1 MLYRFSHC
9 ELNTQ
14 LFTLQRAGQSIRLR
28 PKVFQVLSYLL
39 EHRERVV
46 SKQELSEQVWPEQF
60 ISNAALESTIRLL
73 RQALGDSGQTQ
84 RIVQT
89 VYGYGYRFVAE
100 VTRAVEEVAREPVV
114 AHPRQTTTAP
124 PISPRQHDVES
135 TVEPARDLHE
145 AERRQLTVLVCDL
158 VEAMALAE
166 RISLEALH
174 MVIQAYQ
181 EVCREV
187 FQRYGGHIA
196 QNLGHRLVV
205 YFGYPEAHE
214 DDARRAV
221 LAGLEVLDAFDASNR
236 RVTQHQLPL
245 AGRLGI
251 HTGVVVM
258 MGEWTSGDRHTAV
271 ALGDTPHL
279 AMQLPGYA
287 TPGTVVVSAATARL
301 VEGYFCLQDLGYQR
315 FADMAAEV
323 QVWCVVVPSTA
334 RSRLDLVP
342 PGRLT
347 PFVGRETEVA
357 LLLERWQRVIA
368 GTGQVVLLSGE
379 VGIGKSRLVR
389 VLQERLAEEG
399 YIHLE
404 CHGSPYHQHSALY
417 PVVAL
422 FEDVLQWRHNDT
434 PETKWAKL
442 DTLVAQYTLPASDI
456 TPWVAAFLGL
466 PLPAKRCPLPA
477 LDPQQQRHK
486 TLEALLRVI
495 VALATR
501 HPVLW
506 VVEDL
511 HWLDPSTLELLTM
524 LVDQLPTTQICLLAT
539 YRPTFQAPWGNR
551 SYLTQMPLARLSRPQ
566 VEAMMLHLTGE
577 KPLPAELGQQVVERT
592 DGVPLFVEECTKS
605 VLEIGMLREAHDRFE
620 LTVPLRTLHI
630 PATLQDS
637 LMARLDRLGPAKS
650 VAQLGAVFGRS
661 FPYTL
666 LEALVPHDETSLLH
680 ALDQLVKAELLYQ
693 RGVPPQA
700 TYAFKHV
707 LIQET
712 AYQSLLKSTREHY
725 HDQIAQALLE
735 HAPESVE
742 LQPELLAHHYTQA
755 GLPEQAVPY
764 WQRAGRRA
772 VERSA
777 YAEGIAHL
785 TKGLELLSTLPE
797 TAVRTRQELD
807 LLTTLGPVLMTVKG
821 YGAPDVA
828 RVYTRARQVCQQLGD
843 TRRFLPVLLGLGT
856 FHLVRAEYHTA
867 RGIGEEALRLAQR
880 EKHPGRLLQAH
891 LALATALFFLGET
904 LATREHLCQGIALD
918 DPQDAVLHA
927 GPGASDPRVVCRS
940 FAALALWP
948 LGYPEQARQQGHAAL
963 ERADV
968 LHHPISHAA
977 ALAWMSLVSHY
988 LRDVQSVRQQAEA
1001 ALAIL
1006 TQQDVPSF
1014 RALATVLRG
1023 WALAMQDRVDEG
1035 LLQLR
1040 QGLADYQAA
1049 GGEVGRSGLLALLA
1063 EALAKGGMPE
1073 TGLGVLDEALA
1084 HVNQTDERWWE
1095 AELYRLK
1102 GELIL
1107 QSAAKHTSHVH
1118 AYDPEAETAFQRARQ
1133 IAGQQQTK
1141 SWELR
1146 ATMSLARLW
1155 QTQGKRA
1162 EALQMLRTLSH
1173 WFSEGFDTPD
1183 LQEAHALL
1191 DALQ

>member
-1 MLYRFSHC
+1 MLYRFSNC

-14 LFTLQRAGQSIRLR
+14 LFTLQRAGQNIRLR

-100 VTRAVEEVAREPVV
+100 VTRAVEEVAREPAV
-114 AHPRQTTTAP
+114 AHPWQTTSAP
-124 PISPRQHDVES
+124 PTSPRQRDVES
-135 TVEPARDLHE
+135 TVAPARDLHE

-158 VEAMALAE
+158 VEAMALSE

-287 TPGTVVVSAATARL
+287 APGTVVMSAATARL
-301 VEGYFCLQDLGYQR
+301 VEGYFFLQDLGCQR
-315 FADMAAEV
+315 FEGMAAEV
-323 QVWCVVVPSTA
+323 QVWRVVAPSTA
-334 RSRLDLVP
+334 RGRLDLVP

-347 PFVGRETEVA
+347 PFVGREAEVA
-357 LLLERWQRVIA
+357 LLLERWHRVA
-368 GTGQVVLLSGE
+368 EGTGQVVLLSGE
-379 VGIGKSRLVR
+379 VGIGKSRLVWA
-389 VLQERLAEEG
+389 LQERLAEEG

-417 PVVAL
+417 PVVEL
-422 FEDVLQWRHNDT
+422 FEEVLQWRHDDT

-442 DTLVAQYTLPASDI
+442 ETRVAQYALPASEVA
-456 TPWVAAFLGL
+456 PLVAAFLGL
-466 PLPAKRCPLPA
+466 PLPAERCPPHS
-477 LDPQQQRHK
+477 LDSQQQRRK
-486 TLEALLRVI
+486 TLEALLRMI
-495 VALATR
+495 VAFATH

-524 LVDQLPTTQICLLAT
+524 LVDQLPTTQIYLLAT

-551 SYLTQMPLARLSRPQ
+551 SYLTQIPLARLSRPQ
-566 VEAMMLHLTGE
+566 VEAMMLRLTGE

-592 DGVPLFVEECTKS
+592 DGVPLFVEEFTKS
-605 VLEIGMLREAHDRFE
+605 VLEMGMLREGHDRFE
-620 LTVPLRTLHI
+620 LTAPLRMLHI
-630 PATLQDS
+630 PTTLHDS

-650 VAQLGAVFGRS
+650 VAQLGAVFGRH
-661 FPYTL
+661 FPYTI

-707 LIQET
+707 LIQ
-712 AYQSLLKSTREHY
+712 
-725 HDQIAQALLE
+725 
-735 HAPESVE
+735 SVE

-777 YAEGIAHL
+777 YAEGIVHL
-785 TKGLELLSTLPE
+785 TTGLELLSALPE
-797 TAVRTRQELD
+797 TAVRAQQELA
-807 LLTTLGPVLMTVKG
+807 LLTTLGPALMTVKG

-828 RVYTRARQVCQQLGD
+828 RVYARARQLCHQLGD
-843 TRRFLPVLLGLGT
+843 TRRFLSVLLGLGT

-867 RGIGEEALRLAQR
+867 REIGDDALRLAQG
-880 EKHPGRLLQAH
+880 EQHPGRLLQAH
-891 LALATALFFLGET
+891 LAFATAVFFLGET
-904 LATREHLCQGIALD
+904 VTARDHLLQGIALD
-918 DPQDAVLHA
+918 DPQDTVLHA
-927 GPGASDPRVVCRS
+927 VPGTSDPRVVCRA

-948 LGYPEQARQQGHAAL
+948 LGYADQARHQGHAAFD
-963 ERADV
+963 RADV
-968 LHHPISHAA
+968 LQHPISRAA
-977 ALAWMSLVSHY
+977 ALTWMSLLSHY
-988 LRDVQSVRQQAEA
+988 LRDVQKVREQTEA
-1001 ALAIL
+1001 ALAIA
-1006 TQQDVPSF
+1006 TQQNVPSF
-1014 RALATVLRG
+1014 RALALVLRG
-1023 WALAMQDRVDEG
+1023 WALAMQDRGDAG
-1035 LLQLR
+1035 LPQLR

-1049 GGEVGRSGLLALLA
+1049 GGEVGRSFLLALLA
-1063 EALAKGGMPE
+1063 EAWAKGGMPE

-1084 HVNQTDERWWE
+1084 HVKQTDERWWE

-1107 QSAAKHTSHVH
+1107 QSAAKRCTSHVH
-1118 AYDPEAETAFQRARQ
+1118 ACASEAEAHFLRARQ

-1146 ATMSLARLW
+1146 AAMSLARLW
-1155 QTQGKRA
+1155 QTQDRRA
-1162 EALQMLRTLSH
+1162 EASQMLRTLSH
-1173 WFSEGFDTPD
+1173 WFTEGFDTPD